1 MKRPELSELSL
12 KEKISQLLMINQYTL
27 LQRTEIDE
35 RQQRTP
41 LEQKEIMEKYQYGS
55 LWATGN
61 MKLNVPNMADINIG
75 YKVTTAEYKEWI
87 DKTSAPV
94 RLPMLI
100 GTDCENGGGVIF
112 SDATQV
118 SSPLSIGAAAS
129 PELAYELGAA
139 IAREIKIAGCN
150 WRWTPIVDLA
160 NRFCG
165 VDVGRAYS
173 DNPELLADIA
183 VAHMKGMQSEG
194 VAATAKHFPGTDPYE
209 FRDSHIVTTEI
220 ILSLEEWEKTQA
232 VTFQKMIDAGVYTIM
247 IGHKAFPAADDE
259 KLNGYTIPA
268 TMSKKIIEGILR
280 EKMGFKGLVITD
292 AVTMAGLTS
301 MCDYDEMLIR
311 LINAGNDILLGINPT
326 DYEIVE
332 KAVLDGKIPMERI
345 DTSCNRVLELKEKLG
360 LFDKDDEV
368 LNIESEA
375 EKTRAIDVKIAEKA
389 VTMLCNNGIVP
400 LNKEKI
406 KKVAIICST
415 HVEQTYDEIKVMI
428 DEFEKRGAKAD
439 LIKHL
444 ETKEIVQEIAEN
456 YDLIIYAGYVA
467 PHRPMGMP
475 SLYGDEMFTYF
486 NAFSFGKEKSIG
498 VSMGYPYLY
507 HDTMQGAR
515 TFFNIYSTAPN
526 SQIAFVKTLYG
537 ELPLN
542 THSPIDIEP
551 KLRYVYC

>member
-1 MKRPELSELSL
+1 MPTIYSKSNSEREINMKRPELSELSL

-41 LEQKEIMEKYQYGS
+41 EEQKEIMSKYQYGS

-75 YKVTTAEYKEWI
+75 YKTTTAEYKEWI
-87 DKTSAPV
+87 DRISEPV

-118 SSPLSIGAAAS
+118 SSPISIGAAAS
-129 PELAYELGAA
+129 TELAFELGAA

-165 VDVGRAYS
+165 VDIGRAYS

-220 ILSLEEWEKTQA
+220 ILSMEEWERTQA

-247 IGHKAFPAADDE
+247 IGHKAFPAADDT

-268 TMSKKIIEGILR
+268 TMSEKILEGILR
-280 EKMGFKGLVITD
+280 KKMGT
-292 AVTMAGLTS
+292 T
-301 MCDYDEMLIR
+301 
-311 LINAGNDILLGINPT
+311 NLGGTN
-326 DYEIVE
+326 E
-332 KAVLDGKIPMERI
+332 
-345 DTSCNRVLELKEKLG
+345 N
-360 LFDKDDEV
+360 
-368 LNIESEA
+368 
-375 EKTRAIDVKIAEKA
+375 EKTI
-389 VTMLCNNGIVP
+389 
-400 LNKEKI
+400 
-406 KKVAIICST
+406 
-415 HVEQTYDEIKVMI
+415 
-428 DEFEKRGAKAD
+428 
-439 LIKHL
+439 
-444 ETKEIVQEIAEN
+444 
-456 YDLIIYAGYVA
+456 
-467 PHRPMGMP
+467 
-475 SLYGDEMFTYF
+475 
-486 NAFSFGKEKSIG
+486 
-498 VSMGYPYLY
+498 
-507 HDTMQGAR
+507 
-515 TFFNIYSTAPN
+515 
-526 SQIAFVKTLYG
+526 
-537 ELPLN
+537 
-542 THSPIDIEP
+542 
-551 KLRYVYC
+551 